1 MEWAAKSGIFNG
13 YDNGKFGSN
22 DNITREQVA
31 AIIHRFLEG
40 CSPGISH
47 PLSTPPAG
55 AYRRGCVFSW
65 KNPQRSCVIREIIV

>member
-1 MEWAAKSGIFNG
+1 MEWAAKNGSVNG

-40 CSPGISH
+40 
-47 PLSTPPAG
+47 
-55 AYRRGCVFSW
+55 
-65 KNPQRSCVIREIIV
+65 